1 MVIIWEGTLN
11 RITIVLSNN
20 FESHSSE
27 TLICRC
33 PRWIISD
40 LAQLPCH
47 KSEVFWRLKCSKWVM
62 SHQMQLLCHNPWL
75 LHRSP
80 LWVSTYQDNHFS
92 FFHFIIFYVSNFCM
106 YRPFGFSVH
115 RDALFCLSCLF
126 RFATYRA
133 FHINK
138 VFLDC
143 IGIHR
148 TYKFVT
154 IFCN

>member
-11 RITIVLSNN
+11 TITTVLSNN
-20 FESHSSE
+20 FESHSSG

-33 PRWIISD
+33 PRGIMFDLVQLTLLWSFDGWNVPSESCPTRCSYFVIILNFCID
-40 LAQLPCH
+40 RPCG
-47 KSEVFWRLKCSKWVM
+47 FQPIRIII
-62 SHQMQLLCHNPWL
+62 
-75 LHRSP
+75 
-80 LWVSTYQDNHFS
+80 
-92 FFHFIIFYVSNFCM
+92 FHFFFVSNFCLD
-106 YRPFGFSVH
+106 RPFGFSVH
-115 RDALFCLSCLF
+115 RDAIFCLSRLL